1 MTLISKVS
9 PPLFWIALFPW
20 TATVLFGAILFETLI
35 VYPNIFHDVPRSLET
50 AVRFAAVRGPHHFF
64 PPMGMLTILSAC
76 GAIVSAWRN
85 RPVRYLFIA
94 SFALIV
100 VFEFLFSALFFW
112 GRNTIM
118 FDEGLRVHSA
128 TYLSRVAREF
138 QAGHWIRLLASGI
151 ASLTAFIGLTEFCRR
166 TAGIAPD
173 SH

>member
-1 MTLISKVS
+1 
-9 PPLFWIALFPW
+9 
-20 TATVLFGAILFETLI
+20 LFETLI

-85 RPVRYLFIA
+85 KSVRYLFVT

-128 TYLSRVAREF
+128 AYLSRVAREF
-138 QAGHWIRLLASGI
+138 QTGHWIRLLASGI
-151 ASLTAFIGLTEFCRR
+151 ASITAFIGLTEFCRR